1 IVMAAPLFQVL
12 PQLVTWAA
20 GHRGT
25 WTPGRRRAYRAA
37 KPRPFPSGA
46 RSRITRVLLVSVFR
60 VTGTGS

>member
-1 IVMAAPLFQVL
+1 IVMAAPLLQVL

-25 WTPGRRRAYRAA
+25 WTPGRRAA

-46 RSRITRVLLVSVFR
+46 RSRITRVLLVSVF
-60 VTGTGS
+60 